1 MWRRRKRSKRNKRI
15 KVAKR
20 QRGQE
25 SKERRGEE
33 SRERMREEVATQ
45 PLSAEKREI
54 YSGSLCCLA
63 IVGFQKGLIRACHM
77 GRIVSRQQFCQ
88 TVPPRFVQ
96 PGQLS
101 LCWAWAPAAVWGAA
115 PELFLLPTLQ
125 FWGRAPP

>member
-1 MWRRRKRSKRNKRI
+1 
-15 KVAKR
+15 
-20 QRGQE
+20 
-25 SKERRGEE
+25 
-33 SRERMREEVATQ
+33 MREEVATQ

-88 TVPPRFVQ
+88 TVPPWFVQ

-101 LCWAWAPAAVWGAA
+101 LCWARAPAAVWGAA
-115 PELFLLPTLQ
+115 PRVVSVTNVTVLGKSTSLTP
-125 FWGRAPP
+125 G